1 MTVRKVVAGSV
12 LVAGVGVA
20 GILGA
25 GSAAAAPAPNQP
37 GVSVSVNGGPAVG
50 FGDAHAKSST
60 GSAAVAINLNAPA
73 KASAFGKGN
82 TALAVGVLGPSL
94 AEAVG
99 HNNSAVSALGGSAG
113 SYGENNHTFT
123 AGGTAS
129 NTDGKAD
136 TTDDGRDNN
145 VVTVFGVTQAVGD
158 GNFAVGACG
167 GAVGYSGNGYFVP
180 SHAAGSIC

>member
-12 LVAGVGVA
+12 LAAGVGVA

-37 GVSVSVNGGPAVG
+37 GVSVSVNGGPATG
-50 FGDAHAKSST
+50 FGDAHATSST
-60 GSAAVAINLNAPA
+60 GSAAVALNLNAPA
-73 KASAFGKGN
+73 QASAGGGTGN

-99 HNNSAVSALGGSAG
+99 QNNSAVSALGGWAG

-123 AGGTAS
+123 AGGAAS
-129 NTDGKAD
+129 NVPGGK
-136 TTDDGRDNN
+136 DNN
-145 VVTVFGVTQAVGD
+145 VVTVLGVTRAVGD

-167 GAVGYSGNGYFVP
+167 GAVGYSGQGHFIS
-180 SHAAGSIC
+180 SHAPGSVC